1 MTGPCHKG
9 ISLWA
14 AFLAAGFASVRSFGN
29 RSGGDGGEHLDVE
42 IAPSLEVA
50 GGDFGDGLAIVISGV
65 ARASEAD
72 TLQRYVCREGGLAHE
87 GSNQVV
93 SDEVHL
99 DFFVDHGWGFAA
111 EHVHLEYGF
120 NVIPIE
126 LDFPAP
132 VIERGQQLD
141 WPEFGV
147 GERGY
152 QGNGPAAAVAGAQ
165 AHAHHADGQGGGQL
179 LPLLF

>member
-1 MTGPCHKG
+1 MTWPRHKG
-9 ISLWA
+9 ISLWT
-14 AFLAAGFASVRSFGN
+14 AFLATGFASVRSFGN
-29 RSGGDGGEHLDVE
+29 RSGGDGGEQLEVE
-42 IAPSLEVA
+42 IAPSLEMA
-50 GGDFGDGLAIVISGV
+50 GGDFGDGLAILI
-65 ARASEAD
+65 
-72 TLQRYVCREGGLAHE
+72 GGLAHE
-87 GSNQVV
+87 GPNQVV

-126 LDFPAP
+126 FDFPAP

-141 WPEFGV
+141 RPEFGV

-165 AHAHHADGQGGGQL
+165 AHA
-179 LPLLF
+179 